1 MALYDVYI
9 IIIYIHLVDGIGIR
23 AKMNYDYKVAGAE
36 DLISVLVRGIEEG
49 TCGNHQQPKGAYI
62 MSETLNK
69 KEVDQLMDLFNKIKL
84 DLSDNSFP
92 TRTNRLEAV
101 ENMKKV
107 LEIHNYVISEYEPEE
122 EEIKMP
128 FPDARDQHLIN
139 KNLNKATGGK

>member
-1 MALYDVYI
+1 MSDKLRYNLTD
-9 IIIYIHLVDGIGIR
+9 HLTKR
-23 AKMNYDYKVAGAE
+23 
-36 DLISVLVRGIEEG
+36 
-49 TCGNHQQPKGAYI
+49 
-62 MSETLNK
+62 
-69 KEVDQLMDLFNKIKL
+69 EVDRLLDLFNKIKL

-107 LEIHNYVISEYEPEE
+107 LEIHNYVISEYEPETAE
-122 EEIKMP
+122 ELSEDKHQGREEIAMP